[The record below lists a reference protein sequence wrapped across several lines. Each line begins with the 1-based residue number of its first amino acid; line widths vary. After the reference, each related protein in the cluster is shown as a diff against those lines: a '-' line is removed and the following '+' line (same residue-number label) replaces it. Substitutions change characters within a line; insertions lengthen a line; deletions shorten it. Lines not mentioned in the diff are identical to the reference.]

1 MSAFV
6 TDSAP
11 SPASAMESKG
21 SISSTRRRNC
31 SVVNVPRCD
40 RWKSLCFFLVSAGE
54 RNSIG
59 GLHRDSSRAG
69 CQPAAACFS
78 HYRTA
83 CKIVGRP
90 PRSAA
95 GPLAGLPVVDETDP
109 VGEERVQGDP
119 RGPGGPPHNFC
130 GILRTGKTS
139 GIRLELKPAPHPRQA
154 ANGRYWPYS
163 VAAT

>member
-6 TDSAP
+6 TDSPP
-11 SPASAMESKG
+11 SPARAMESKG

-59 GLHRDSSRAG
+59 GLHRDSSRGG
-69 CQPAAACFS
+69 CQPATARFS
-78 HYRTA
+78 DNRTA
-83 CKIVGRP
+83 CKNCGAD

-109 VGEERVQGDP
+109 VGEERVQGGNLLLWHLLERWLCP
-119 RGPGGPPHNFC
+119 RGRP
-130 GILRTGKTS
+130 TS
-139 GIRLELKPAPHPRQA
+139 FAEFSASELEKRRRLKPVSQA
-154 ANGRYWPYS
+154 TYS
-163 VAAT
+163 DVF